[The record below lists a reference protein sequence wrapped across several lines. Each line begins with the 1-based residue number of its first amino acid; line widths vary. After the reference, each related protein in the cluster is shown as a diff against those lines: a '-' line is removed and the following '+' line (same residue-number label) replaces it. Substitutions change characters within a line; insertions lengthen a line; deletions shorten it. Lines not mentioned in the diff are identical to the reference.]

1 MSRPLRRIFLAAIF
15 IAGAQFSGTSARAA
29 ADLVVAVA
37 ENLNGLD
44 PHDLNDNIS
53 QAASRL
59 TGNLL
64 PG

>member
-1 MSRPLRRIFLAAIF
+1 MSRPLRRFLLAAVI
-15 IAGAQFSGTSARAA
+15 IAGAQFAETSARAA

-53 QAASRL
+53 QLR
-59 TGNLL
+59 